1 MTDVLIIGSGPAG
14 YTAAIYTARAGYKVQ
29 LVTGT
34 QMGGQLTIA
43 SLVENYPGFAEP
55 VAGPELMENMRRQAE
70 KMGVEIIFD
79 TIESADFQ
87 KRPFVCCGEKT
98 YESRAVVIA
107 TGANARWLGL
117 SSEKKYR
124 GRGVSACATCDG
136 FFFKNKTVCVVGG
149 GNTALGEAV
158 YLTNFA
164 RKVYLIH
171 RRETFSAEKII
182 QQRVFQNPKIEILY
196 NKRIEEILGDEKKV
210 TGVRLIDTE
219 NSQSA
224 DLELDGVFIAVGHT
238 PASSVFKEQISLDE
252 DGYILTGKNDCE
264 TSVPGVFAAGDV
276 CDRKYRQA
284 VVAAGQGCIAAA
296 NVEKYLE
303 SLQN

>member
-14 YTAAIYTARAGYKVQ
+14 YTAAIYMARAGYKVQ
-29 LVTGT
+29 LVTGA

-43 SLVENYPGFAEP
+43 SLVENYPGFSEP
-55 VAGPELMENMRRQAE
+55 IAGPVLMENMRQQAE

-79 TIESADFQ
+79 TIESVDFQ

-117 SSEKKYR
+117 SSEEKYR

-136 FFFKNKTVCVVGG
+136 FFFKNKVVCVVGG

-164 RKVYLIH
+164 KKVYLIH

-196 NKRIEEILGDEKKV
+196 NKRIEEIFGDEKKV
-210 TGVRLIDTE
+210 TGVRLIDTK
-219 NSQSA
+219 NSPSM
-224 DLELDGVFIAVGHT
+224 DLELDGVFVAIGHN
-238 PASSVFKEQISLDE
+238 PASDIFRGQISLDE
-252 DGYILTGKNDCE
+252 NGYILTENNDCA
-264 TSVPGVFAAGDV
+264 TSVPGVFVAGDV
-276 CDRKYRQA
+276 CDKKYRQA
-284 VVAAGQGCIAAA
+284 VVAAGQGCIAAT